1 MEEIFKPLIRKLKSS
16 NLRPTK
22 QRLLICKILFS
33 DTKKTIHF
41 TAEDLKN
48 KIEIKYNQKV
58 SLATVYNTIHSL
70 TKAGFLKQVGTISNK
85 NYFDTNV
92 SDHHH
97 FYDEERKELIDI
109 NNLKFFDYP
118 VLPRGKKIKGIDVTI
133 KIENDNQ
140 NQK

>member
-1 MEEIFKPLIRKLKSS
+1 M
-16 NLRPTK
+16 
-22 QRLLICKILFS
+22 
-33 DTKKTIHF
+33 
-41 TAEDLKN
+41 KN